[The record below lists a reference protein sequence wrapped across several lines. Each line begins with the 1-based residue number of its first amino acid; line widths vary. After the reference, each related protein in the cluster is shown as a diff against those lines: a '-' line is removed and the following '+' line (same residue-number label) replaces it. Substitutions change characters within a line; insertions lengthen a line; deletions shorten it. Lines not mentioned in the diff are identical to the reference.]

1 MKLIFFLIFKQTAT
15 LKVTDILL
23 FANLKDI
30 CFATTGCSNR
40 LRFFKFAIPLPNL
53 ICIYLSVHFLQTFEL
68 PPLCLLSTDNSFSLA
83 SPEASLTTFL
93 FSCSVDHVLISF
105 SVPRRCL
112 VLLFLLI
119 SFSSLCSYFFAQFVF
134 LLVP

>member
-1 MKLIFFLIFKQTAT
+1 M
-15 LKVTDILL
+15 LKVTDFLL
-23 FANLKDI
+23 FADLKDI
-30 CFATTGCSNR
+30 FFFATTGHSNS

-93 FSCSVDHVLISF
+93 FC
-105 SVPRRCL
+105 
-112 VLLFLLI
+112 
-119 SFSSLCSYFFAQFVF
+119 
-134 LLVP
+134 